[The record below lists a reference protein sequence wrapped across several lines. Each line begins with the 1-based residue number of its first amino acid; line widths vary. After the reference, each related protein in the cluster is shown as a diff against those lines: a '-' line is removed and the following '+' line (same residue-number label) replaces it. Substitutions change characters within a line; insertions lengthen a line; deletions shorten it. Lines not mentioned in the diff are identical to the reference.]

1 MLQTLTLIFLGGG
14 LGSLARFGI
23 TMGVKQFP
31 TSVFPVATLISN
43 VLSCV
48 IIGIA
53 LSVFAA
59 KLQDNNLRMFIV
71 VGFCGGFST
80 FSTFSLETLELFRR
94 GEFAFAAANI
104 VVSVTLC
111 ILVLAFLVKGN
122 PIVSQK

>member
-1 MLQTLTLIFLGGG
+1 MIQTLTLIFLGGG
-14 LGSLARFGI
+14 LGSLARYGI
-23 TMGVKQFP
+23 SMSVKQFSAS
-31 TSVFPVATLISN
+31 TFPIATLISN

-53 LSVFAA
+53 LSVFAS

-94 GEFAFAAANI
+94 GEFVFGAANVI
-104 VVSVTLC
+104 VSIALC
-111 ILVLAFLVKGN
+111 ISVLAFLVKRT
-122 PIVSQK
+122 